1 MKKKNFIP
9 IAKEV
14 IETEI
19 RSLKKLK
26 ISINN
31 SFNKAV
37 RALINCKN
45 GKVII
50 SGIGKSAII
59 GKKISSTLASLG
71 IPSFY
76 VDAGSCSHGD
86 LGMISSGDI
95 LILISYSGNTFE
107 LKNIIKYTKTN
118 KIIAH
123 GSPCF
128 TPRSTDTESY
138 K

>member
-45 GKVII
+45 GKVVI
-50 SGIGKSAII
+50 
-59 GKKISSTLASLG
+59 
-71 IPSFY
+71 
-76 VDAGSCSHGD
+76 
-86 LGMISSGDI
+86 
-95 LILISYSGNTFE
+95 YSKLEFK
-107 LKNIIKYTKTN
+107 LLLFLLPLLQRLL
-118 KIIAH
+118 
-123 GSPCF
+123 PCF
-128 TPRSTDTESY
+128 GSRWGL
-138 K
+138 